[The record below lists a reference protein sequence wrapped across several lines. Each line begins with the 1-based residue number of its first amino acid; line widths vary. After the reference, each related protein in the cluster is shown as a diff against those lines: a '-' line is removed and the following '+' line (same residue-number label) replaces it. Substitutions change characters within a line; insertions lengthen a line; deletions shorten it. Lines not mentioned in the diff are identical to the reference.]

1 MAGAAFLTS
10 ALSLYAMICGAA
22 AGLYPYVLPATNPQS
37 GLTISRVASAPESM
51 ALALY
56 WWIPG
61 MILVGLYTYF
71 VYSRFIGT
79 NLSLFHEEH

>member
-22 AGLYPYVLPATNPQS
+22 AGLYPYVLAASMAQR
-37 GLTISRVASAPESM
+37 GLTVSRVASSPESM
-51 ALALY
+51 TLPLC

-61 MILVGLYTYF
+61 MIL
-71 VYSRFIGT
+71 
-79 NLSLFHEEH
+79 